1 MRKLSFYPRLAA
13 RSMRSNRRFYVPY
26 LLTVIGTAA
35 AFYIMAAIVADPGSK
50 ELASG
55 TANGQVYVSMF
66 MTIGQFVL
74 ALFSCIFLLYTNSFL
89 MKRRQKEL
97 GLYSVLGMSKLNIAG
112 IMVFESLYIG
122 VIGIGGGLAVGILLH
137 KLVSLLLFRLMRLP
151 VPFGFSVQP
160 MAILV
165 VVLFFAALILIFQD
179 EGRSPWCHP
188 ICFSAGPNRPRRL

>member
-55 TANGQVYVSMF
+55 TANGQAYVSMF

-97 GLYSVLGMSKLNIAG
+97 GLYSVLGAYCCTS
-112 IMVFESLYIG
+112 
-122 VIGIGGGLAVGILLH
+122 
-137 KLVSLLLFRLMRLP
+137 
-151 VPFGFSVQP
+151 
-160 MAILV
+160 
-165 VVLFFAALILIFQD
+165 
-179 EGRSPWCHP
+179 W
-188 ICFSAGPNRPRRL
+188 